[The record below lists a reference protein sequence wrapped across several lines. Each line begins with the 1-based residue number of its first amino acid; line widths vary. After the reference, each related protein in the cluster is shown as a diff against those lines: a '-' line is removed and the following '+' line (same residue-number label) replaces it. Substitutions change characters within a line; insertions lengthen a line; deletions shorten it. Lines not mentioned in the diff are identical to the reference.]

1 MSLESGFGLT
11 IEISR
16 IARVY
21 QIMTIETGVEEN
33 DSQPSWHLPGSFM
46 IEPTHCMQVV
56 AKVVHKISDVTL
68 FTDCSFELASACCKR
83 MASRM

>member
-1 MSLESGFGLT
+1 
-11 IEISR
+11 
-16 IARVY
+16 
-21 QIMTIETGVEEN
+21 
-33 DSQPSWHLPGSFM
+33 M

-68 FTDCSFELASACCKR
+68 FTDCAFELASACCKR